1 MKRLLIFILI
11 LFVSVTLFAL
21 ELSHAEPPNWWN
33 DMEHDTLKILV
44 FGDDFTGW
52 QASVKSKNVKLIHK
66 TSYPDPHYYGLTLK
80 VKKAGDFTIDFWHPN
95 EDKTIKLLY
104 SIEERKPYA
113 IKSIDGSDVVYLLM
127 PDRFADGDKDN
138 NDIPWHKDP
147 IRPDHQWGRRGG
159 DIQGVIDHLDYL
171 EELGITALWMTPV
184 YENNYINCYHGYS
197 PTNSY
202 AIDPF
207 MGDFDTYHELVEAC
221 HERGIKVI
229 QDHIVNHIA
238 PTHPLAVNPPS
249 PEWLNGSLNDHTVC
263 NYRIMDITDTYGLP
277 FKREFPIKSWFAGYL
292 ADMNM
297 ANPDVVDYYIY
308 HAIWWIETMKLDAI
322 REDTYAYSDLE
333 GLSRWAKALKH
344 EYPDLFLVGE
354 IMDFDRTR
362 LSYYFNRGQRNYLS
376 SVADFGFSSEIYQ
389 LIVEDKPVSE
399 FYREMANDFIYKDP
413 NMMLTFLDNHDMGRM
428 YSAVNSDMQKYMNA
442 LTLLFSMRGIPQ
454 LYYGDEIGLL
464 GGHDP
469 YNRNEFPGGFGSGN
483 LLHNAFKASG
493 RTDEENSIFEQI
505 KAFTSL
511 RRNYPDIFNAPMV
524 HELQND
530 IYLVCRQ
537 DPQSANTMLMAYNT
551 STKTQEINFFNTTEN
566 IFTEYITVKSPYK
579 GEMNLDLKTSTL
591 VLPGK
596 ESVVLVMK

>member
-1 MKRLLIFILI
+1 MKRSLIIILL
-11 LFVSVTLFAL
+11 LFAFNAGFAL
-21 ELSHAEPPNWWN
+21 EISHAEPPNWWN

-52 QASVKSKNVKLIHK
+52 QASIKSKNVKLIHK
-66 TSYPDPHYYGLTLK
+66 TPYPDPHYYGLTLK
-80 VKKAGDFTIDFWHPN
+80 VKNAGEFTIDFRHP
-95 EDKTIKLLY
+95 DQGMSVRLLY
-104 SIEERKPYA
+104 SIKERDA
-113 IKSIDGSDVVYLLM
+113 HTIQSIDGSDVVYLLM

-138 NDIPWHKDP
+138 NNIPGHKDP
-147 IRPDHQWGRRGG
+147 VRPEHQWGRRGG

-171 EELGITALWMTPV
+171 DELGITALWMTPI

-238 PTHPLAVNPPS
+238 PTHPLAINPPS
-249 PEWLNGSLNDHTVC
+249 SEWINGTIDDHEGC
-263 NYRIMDITDTYGLP
+263 NYRILDITDTYGP
-277 FKREFPIKSWFAGYL
+277 AVKREFPLKGWFAGYL

-308 HAIWWIETMKLDAI
+308 HAIWWIETMKLDGI

-333 GLSRWAKALKH
+333 GLSRWAKALKQ

-362 LSYYFNRGQRNYLS
+362 LSYYFNHGQKNYLS

-428 YSAVNSDMQKYMNA
+428 YSAVNGNMQRYMNA

-454 LYYGDEIGLL
+454 LYYGNEIGML

-469 YNRNEFPGGFGSGN
+469 KNRNEFPGGFGSS
-483 LLHNAFKASG
+483 LHNAFIEAG
-493 RTDEENSIFEQI
+493 RSEEEDQIFEQM
-505 KAFTSL
+505 KAFMKA
-511 RRNYPDIFNAPMV
+511 RKDHPDIFDAPMV

-530 IYLVCRQ
+530 VYFVSRK
-537 DPQSANTMLMAYNT
+537 DPKSGNTLLMAYNA
-551 STKTQEINFFNTTEN
+551 SRKTQEIHFINAIEGLYK
-566 IFTEYITVKSPYK
+566 EYITVKKPYK
-579 GEMNLDLKTSTL
+579 GKMDLDLKMNTL

-596 ESVVLVMK
+596 ESMMLILK